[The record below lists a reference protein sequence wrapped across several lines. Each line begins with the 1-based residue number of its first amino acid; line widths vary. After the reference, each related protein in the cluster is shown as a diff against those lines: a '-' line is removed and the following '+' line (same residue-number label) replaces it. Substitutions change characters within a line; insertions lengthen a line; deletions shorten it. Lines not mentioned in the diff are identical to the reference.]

1 MMTIIIIIIIIITN
15 NNNRDR
21 KSRFKSKIGE
31 VKEIF
36 HDPIINRDEK
46 TEFFKIQEIIFLN
59 QRKTIISH

>member
-1 MMTIIIIIIIIITN
+1 MMTIIIIIIIIVTN

-36 HDPIINRDEK
+36 HDPIINRDK
-46 TEFFKIQEIIFLN
+46 QTEFFMIQEIIFLN